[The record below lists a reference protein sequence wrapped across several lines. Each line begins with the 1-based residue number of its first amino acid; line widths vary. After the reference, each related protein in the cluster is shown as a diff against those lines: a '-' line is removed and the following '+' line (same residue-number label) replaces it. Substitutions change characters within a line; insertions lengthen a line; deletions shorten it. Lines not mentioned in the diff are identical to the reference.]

1 MIHMGHED
9 KATLRCMLSEKAYSK
24 KPQGP
29 EVGAMRR
36 AFRVFDGTIHDLAY
50 AVGSGHAFMCCEAAG
65 GVDAGSWR
73 GQQLFALDFDQKGEP
88 VALSDVLERMECYGL
103 APAFAYETYSSTEQ
117 CRRFRVV
124 LASDER
130 FDDAEAAASAT
141 GALLELFPEADQAC
155 SDLARMFYGTDKR
168 AVWIAG
174 NSVPKATLDA
184 IGRAYAGRRA
194 REAAAGRGGFRR
206 NRPTG
211 GFDVGSSADLD
222 ELKRDAD
229 LLGMA
234 AAATDLAPRESG
246 GIVYFHGRCPVCG
259 HRDCFRFY
267 PAGNRWKCF
276 SESNRGIDHGS
287 VIDYVMA
294 VEGLPET
301 SAGVARAIAVLR
313 G

>member
-1 MIHMGHED
+1 M
-9 KATLRCMLSEKAYSK
+9 TLRCMLSEKAYAA

-36 AFRVFDGTIHDLAY
+36 AFRAFEGSIHELAH
-50 AVGSGHAFMCCEAAG
+50 ALAIGHAFMCCEAEG
-65 GVDAGSWR
+65 GVDAAAWR
-73 GQQLFALDFDQKGEP
+73 GQQLFALDFDQKGD
-88 VALSDVLERMECYGL
+88 AITLSDVVDRMECYGL

-124 LASDER
+124 IASDAR
-130 FDDAEAAASAT
+130 FDDAGGAADT
-141 GALLELFPEADQAC
+141 VGALLELFPEADQAC

-174 NSVPKATLDA
+174 DSVSKAVLES
-184 IGRAYAGRRA
+184 IGRAYAAKKR
-194 REAAAGRGGFRR
+194 REAEANSNHTQCKGARACRS
-206 NRPTG
+206 
-211 GFDVGSSADLD
+211 DKDCDL
-222 ELKRDAD
+222 EALKRDAD

-259 HRDCFRFY
+259 HRDCFRYY
-267 PAGNRWKCF
+267 PEDNGWKCF
-276 SESNRGIDHGS
+276 SESNKGIDHGS

-294 VEGLPET
+294 VENLPE
-301 SAGVARAIAVLR
+301 SSYGIARAIAELLV
-313 G
+313 